1 MDKKKIAFNI
11 KFIISLIIVGL
22 FVWYLIIS
30 PMMKF
35 HDNEKQMINAAKR
48 YFEINSNELPTG
60 KRIKTLSLNTLY
72 SKSYL
77 ENDFYVPYTSNV
89 CDQTD
94 SWIKVRKNNS
104 GEYEYLVYLD
114 CGVLQSSI
122 DHTGPEIKLN
132 GSEEVTIGL
141 GSKYKEEGVKS
152 VVDNTDGKLDVKD
165 VVIKGNVDTSKVGT
179 YEVEYIAFDSLKNKT
194 SVTRKVNVINN
205 LNSVVKK
212 ALNGAKNFT
221 GNSTNNYVRLSNM
234 LYRVYGLD
242 SNNNIILVAAE
253 DVSNVNYT
261 KLNEWLNKYYYNH
274 LNDFTKKLI
283 VKSKYCNMK
292 ITDTTTDTT
301 ECSGYTDKVNI
312 FVPSVVDVNK
322 AAAGSENFMKTY
334 TMSWVG
340 NSGDDGKAYV
350 TREIFFD
357 EYYGKSFVAYEND
370 LNFGVRPMF
379 TIKGNISIVSGDG
392 TITNPY
398 TFGDSTPISGGE
410 ELNKASTGEYVEI
423 SGDLYRVIDVEN
435 GYTKVIAEES
445 IVNSNDTKIVISP
458 GIPVYE
464 FTYDTKKKGSIGYKI
479 NNESSQYI
487 DTSYFTNHDVSV
499 PIYKKDIIYGSEVKT
514 EKYKAKVFAPN
525 MYEMFSAQVNLF
537 GHNSHSYWYLNTSKT
552 TLYLSGITD
561 IGVPLNKVSSNVFY
575 GIRPCAYIKKSTII
589 TSGKGTRK
597 EPYIIK

>member
-60 KRIKTLSLNTLY
+60 KRIKTLSLSTLY

-94 SWIKVRKNNS
+94 SWVKVRKNNS
-104 GEYEYLVYLD
+104 GEYKYLVYLD

-179 YEVEYIAFDSLKNKT
+179 YEVEYIAFDSLKNRT

-221 GNSTNNYVRLSNM
+221 GNPTNNYVRLSNM

-261 KLNEWLNKYYYNH
+261 MLNEWLNKYYYNH

-312 FVPSVVDVNK
+312 FVPSVVEVNK

-340 NSGDDGKAYV
+340 NSGDDGKAYI
-350 TREIFFD
+350 TRSFFSA
-357 EYYGKSFVAYEND
+357 ENEGKSFIAYD
-370 LNFGVRPMF
+370 TTYNFGVRPMF
-379 TIKGNISIVSGDG
+379 TIKGNISAVSGDG
-392 TITNPY
+392 SITDPY
-398 TFGDSTPISGGE
+398 TFGDSTPIKGGE
-410 ELNKASTGEYVEI
+410 ELNNASTGEYVNI

-435 GYTKVIAEES
+435 GYTKVVAEDSITRSSELVLAVPTIAVTEL
-445 IVNSNDTKIVISP
+445 
-458 GIPVYE
+458 
-464 FTYDTKKKGSIGYKI
+464 TYNPKVKGSVAYII
-479 NNESSQYI
+479 NNESGQYI
-487 DTSYFTNHDVSV
+487 DTSYFVNHNVKV
-499 PIYKKDIIYGSEVKT
+499 PIYKKDIIYGEEVKT

-525 MYEMFSAQVNLF
+525 MYEMFSAQVNAY
-537 GHNSHSYWYLNTSKT
+537 GHVSHGYWYLNTSKT
-552 TLYLSGITD
+552 SFYISAVTD
-561 IGVPLNKVSSNVFY
+561 IGVPLNKETRYLSF
-575 GIRPCAYIKKSTII
+575 GIRPCAYIKDNVIV
-589 TSGKGTRK
+589 TSGLGTRNN
-597 EPYIIK
+597 PYIIK

>member
-22 FVWYLIIS
+22 FVWYLVIS

-60 KRIKTLSLNTLY
+60 KRIKTLSLSTLY

-94 SWIKVRKNNS
+94 SWVKVRKNNS

-132 GSEEVTIGL
+132 GSEDVTIGL
-141 GSKYKEEGVKS
+141 GSKYKEEGIKS

-165 VVIKGNVDTSKVGT
+165 VVIRGNVDTSKVGT
-179 YEVEYIAFDSLKNKT
+179 YEVEYIAFDSLKNRT

-221 GNSTNNYVRLSNM
+221 GNPTNNYVLLSNM

-301 ECSGYTDKVNI
+301 ECSGYTGKVNI

-340 NSGDDGKAYV
+340 NSGDDGKAYI
-350 TREIFFD
+350 TRSFFSA
-357 EYYGKSFVAYEND
+357 ENEGKSFISYDATY
-370 LNFGVRPMF
+370 NFGVRPMF
-379 TIKGNISIVSGDG
+379 TIKGNISAVSGNG
-392 TITNPY
+392 SITDPY
-398 TFGDSTPISGGE
+398 TFGDSTPIKGGE
-410 ELNKASTGEYVEI
+410 ELNNASTGEYVNI

-435 GYTKVIAEES
+435 GYTKVVAEDSITRSSELVLAVPTIAVTEL
-445 IVNSNDTKIVISP
+445 
-458 GIPVYE
+458 
-464 FTYDTKKKGSIGYKI
+464 TYNPKVKGSVAYII
-479 NNESSQYI
+479 NNESGQYI
-487 DTSYFTNHDVSV
+487 DTSYFVNHNVKV
-499 PIYKKDIIYGSEVKT
+499 PIYKKDIIYGEEVKT

-525 MYEMFSAQVNLF
+525 MYEMFSAQVNAY
-537 GHNSHSYWYLNTSKT
+537 GHVSHGYWYLNTSKT
-552 TLYLSGITD
+552 SFYISAVTD
-561 IGVPLNKVSSNVFY
+561 IGVPLNKETRYLSF
-575 GIRPCAYIKKSTII
+575 GIRPCAYIKDNVIV
-589 TSGKGTRK
+589 TSGLGTRNK
-597 EPYIIK
+597 PYIIK

>member
-22 FVWYLIIS
+22 FVWYLVIS

-60 KRIKTLSLNTLY
+60 KRIKTLSLSTLY

-179 YEVEYIAFDSLKNKT
+179 YEVEYIAFDSLKNRT

-221 GNSTNNYVRLSNM
+221 GNPTNNYVRLSNM

-312 FVPSVVDVNK
+312 FVPSVVEVNK

-435 GYTKVIAEES
+435 GYTKVIAEDA
-445 IVNSNDTKIVISP
+445 IVEKNDQSVNVTPRIQLSS
-458 GIPVYE
+458 
-464 FTYDTKKKGSIGYKI
+464 FTYDTKKKGTIGYII
-479 NNESSQYI
+479 NNKMSQYI
-487 DTSYFTNHDVSV
+487 DTSYFANHNVKV
-499 PIYKKDIIYGSEVKT
+499 PVYKKDIIYGNEVKT

-537 GHNSHSYWYLNTSKT
+537 GHSSHSYWYLNTSQT
-552 TLYLSGITD
+552 ENYFSGVTD
-561 IGVPLNKVSSNVFY
+561 IGVPLNKDISYASY
-575 GIRPCAYIKKSTII
+575 GVRPCAYIKEKVLV
-589 TSGKGTRK
+589 TSGKGTRE
-597 EPYIIK
+597 EPYIVK

>member
-60 KRIKTLSLNTLY
+60 KRTKTLSLSTLY

-165 VVIKGNVDTSKVGT
+165 VVIRGNVDTSKVGT
-179 YEVEYIAFDSLKNKT
+179 YEVEYIAFDSLKNRT

-221 GNSTNNYVRLSNM
+221 GNPTNNYVRLSNM

-350 TREIFFD
+350 TREIFFGED
-357 EYYGKSFVAYEND
+357 FGKSFLSYEND

-379 TIKGNISIVSGDG
+379 TIKGNISVVSGDG

-398 TFGDSTPISGGE
+398 SFGDSTPISGGE

-561 IGVPLNKVSSNVFY
+561 TGVPLNKVSSNVFY

>member
-22 FVWYLIIS
+22 FVWYLVIS

-94 SWIKVRKNNS
+94 SWVKVRKNNS

-132 GSEEVTIGL
+132 GSEDVTIGL
-141 GSKYKEEGVKS
+141 GSKYKEEGIKS

-165 VVIKGNVDTSKVGT
+165 VVIRGNVDTSKVGT
-179 YEVEYIAFDSLKNKT
+179 YEVEYIAFDSLKNRT

-221 GNSTNNYVRLSNM
+221 GNPTNNYVRLSNM

-340 NSGDDGKAYV
+340 NSGDDGKAYI
-350 TREIFFD
+350 TRSFFSA
-357 EYYGKSFVAYEND
+357 ENEGKSFIAYD
-370 LNFGVRPMF
+370 TIYNFGVRPMF
-379 TIKGNISIVSGDG
+379 TIKGNISAVSGDG
-392 TITNPY
+392 SITDPY
-398 TFGDSTPISGGE
+398 TFGDSTPIKGGE
-410 ELNKASTGEYVEI
+410 ELNNASTGEYVNI

-435 GYTKVIAEES
+435 GYTKVVAEDSITRSSELVLAVPTIAVTEL
-445 IVNSNDTKIVISP
+445 
-458 GIPVYE
+458 
-464 FTYDTKKKGSIGYKI
+464 TYNPKVKGSVAYII
-479 NNESSQYI
+479 NNESGQYI
-487 DTSYFTNHDVSV
+487 DTSYFVNHNVKV
-499 PIYKKDIIYGSEVKT
+499 PIYKKDIIYGEEVKT

-525 MYEMFSAQVNLF
+525 MYEMFSAQVNAY
-537 GHNSHSYWYLNTSKT
+537 GHVSHGYWYLNTSKT
-552 TLYLSGITD
+552 SFYISAVTD
-561 IGVPLNKVSSNVFY
+561 IGVPLNKETRYLSF
-575 GIRPCAYIKKSTII
+575 GIRPCAYIKDNVIV
-589 TSGKGTRK
+589 TSGLGTRNN
-597 EPYIIK
+597 PYIIK

>member
-11 KFIISLIIVGL
+11 KFIISLIIFGL
-22 FVWYLIIS
+22 FVWYLVIS

-60 KRIKTLSLNTLY
+60 KRIKTLSLSTLY

-94 SWIKVRKNNS
+94 SWVKVRKNNS

-165 VVIKGNVDTSKVGT
+165 VVIRGNVDTSKVGT
-179 YEVEYIAFDSLKNKT
+179 YEVEYIAFDSLKNRT

-221 GNSTNNYVRLSNM
+221 GNPTNNYVLLSNM

-340 NSGDDGKAYV
+340 NSGDDGKAYI
-350 TREIFFD
+350 TRSFFSA
-357 EYYGKSFVAYEND
+357 ENEGKSFIAYD
-370 LNFGVRPMF
+370 TTYNFGVRPMF
-379 TIKGNISIVSGDG
+379 TIKGNISAVSGDG
-392 TITNPY
+392 SITDPY
-398 TFGDSTPISGGE
+398 TFGDSTPIKGGE
-410 ELNKASTGEYVEI
+410 ELNNASTGEYVNI

-435 GYTKVIAEES
+435 GYTKVVAEDSITRSSELVLAVPTIAVTEL
-445 IVNSNDTKIVISP
+445 
-458 GIPVYE
+458 
-464 FTYDTKKKGSIGYKI
+464 TYNPKVKGSVAYII
-479 NNESSQYI
+479 NNESGQYI
-487 DTSYFTNHDVSV
+487 DTSYFVNHNVKV
-499 PIYKKDIIYGSEVKT
+499 PIYKKDIIYGEEVKT

-525 MYEMFSAQVNLF
+525 MYEMFSAQVNAY
-537 GHNSHSYWYLNTSKT
+537 GHVSHGYWYLNTSKT
-552 TLYLSGITD
+552 SFYISAVTD
-561 IGVPLNKVSSNVFY
+561 IGVPLNKETRYLSF
-575 GIRPCAYIKKSTII
+575 GIRPCAYIKDNVIV
-589 TSGKGTRK
+589 TSGLGTRNN
-597 EPYIIK
+597 PYIIK

>member
-60 KRIKTLSLNTLY
+60 KRTKTLSLSTLY

-179 YEVEYIAFDSLKNKT
+179 YEVEYIAFDSLKNRT

-221 GNSTNNYVRLSNM
+221 GNPTNNYVRLSNM

-312 FVPSVVDVNK
+312 FVPSVVEVNK

-350 TREIFFD
+350 TREIFFGED
-357 EYYGKSFVAYEND
+357 FGKSFLSYEND

-379 TIKGNISIVSGDG
+379 TIKGNISVVSGDG

-398 TFGDSTPISGGE
+398 SFGDSTPISGGE

-561 IGVPLNKVSSNVFY
+561 TGVPLNKVSSNVFY

>member
-11 KFIISLIIVGL
+11 KFIISLIIFGL
-22 FVWYLIIS
+22 FVWYLVIS

-94 SWIKVRKNNS
+94 SWVKVRKNNS

-132 GSEEVTIGL
+132 GSEDVTIGL
-141 GSKYKEEGVKS
+141 GSKYKEEGIKS

-165 VVIKGNVDTSKVGT
+165 VVIRGNVDTSKVGT
-179 YEVEYIAFDSLKNKT
+179 YEVEYIAFDSLKNRT

-212 ALNGAKNFT
+212 ALKGAKNFT
-221 GNSTNNYVRLSNM
+221 GNPTNNYVLLSNM

-340 NSGDDGKAYV
+340 NSGDDGKAYI
-350 TREIFFD
+350 TRSFFSA
-357 EYYGKSFVAYEND
+357 ENEGKSFIAYD
-370 LNFGVRPMF
+370 TTYNFGVRPMF
-379 TIKGNISIVSGDG
+379 TIKGNISAVSGDG
-392 TITNPY
+392 SITDPY
-398 TFGDSTPISGGE
+398 TFGDSTPIKGGE
-410 ELNKASTGEYVEI
+410 ELNNASTGEYVNI

-435 GYTKVIAEES
+435 GYTKVVAEDSITRSSELVLAVPTIAVTEL
-445 IVNSNDTKIVISP
+445 
-458 GIPVYE
+458 
-464 FTYDTKKKGSIGYKI
+464 TYNPKVKGSVAYII
-479 NNESSQYI
+479 NNESGQYI
-487 DTSYFTNHDVSV
+487 DTSYFVNHNVKV
-499 PIYKKDIIYGSEVKT
+499 PIYKKDIIYGEEVKT

-525 MYEMFSAQVNLF
+525 MYEMFSAQVNAY
-537 GHNSHSYWYLNTSKT
+537 GHVSHGYWYLNTSKT
-552 TLYLSGITD
+552 SFYISAVTD
-561 IGVPLNKVSSNVFY
+561 IGVPLNKETRYLSF
-575 GIRPCAYIKKSTII
+575 GIRPCAYIKDNVIV
-589 TSGKGTRK
+589 TSGLGTRNN
-597 EPYIIK
+597 PYIIK

>member
-11 KFIISLIIVGL
+11 KFIISLIIFGL
-22 FVWYLIIS
+22 FVWYLVIS

-94 SWIKVRKNNS
+94 SWVKVRKNNS

-132 GSEEVTIGL
+132 GSEDVTIGL
-141 GSKYKEEGVKS
+141 GSKYKEEGIKS

-165 VVIKGNVDTSKVGT
+165 VVIRGNVDTSKVGT
-179 YEVEYIAFDSLKNKT
+179 YEVEYIAFDSLKNRT

-205 LNSVVKK
+205 LNSVVTK
-212 ALNGAKNFT
+212 ALKGAKNFT
-221 GNSTNNYVRLSNM
+221 GNPTNNYVRLSNM

-340 NSGDDGKAYV
+340 NSGDDGKAYI
-350 TREIFFD
+350 TRSFFSA
-357 EYYGKSFVAYEND
+357 ENEGKSFIAYD
-370 LNFGVRPMF
+370 TTYNFGVRPMF
-379 TIKGNISIVSGDG
+379 TIKGNISAVSGDG
-392 TITNPY
+392 SITDPY
-398 TFGDSTPISGGE
+398 TFGDSTPIKGGE
-410 ELNKASTGEYVEI
+410 ELNNASTGEYVNI

-435 GYTKVIAEES
+435 GYTKVVAEDSITRSSELVLAVPTIAVTEL
-445 IVNSNDTKIVISP
+445 
-458 GIPVYE
+458 
-464 FTYDTKKKGSIGYKI
+464 TYNPKVKGSVAYII
-479 NNESSQYI
+479 NNESGQYI
-487 DTSYFTNHDVSV
+487 DTSYFVNHNVKV
-499 PIYKKDIIYGSEVKT
+499 PIYKKDIIYGEEVKT

-525 MYEMFSAQVNLF
+525 MYEMFSAQVNAY
-537 GHNSHSYWYLNTSKT
+537 GHVSHGYWYLNTSKT
-552 TLYLSGITD
+552 SFYISAVTD
-561 IGVPLNKVSSNVFY
+561 IGVPLNKETRYLSF
-575 GIRPCAYIKKSTII
+575 GIRPCGYIKDNVIV
-589 TSGKGTRK
+589 TSGLGTRNN
-597 EPYIIK
+597 PYIIK

>member
-11 KFIISLIIVGL
+11 KFIISLIIFGL
-22 FVWYLIIS
+22 FVWYLVIS

-94 SWIKVRKNNS
+94 SWVKVRKNNS

-132 GSEEVTIGL
+132 GSEDVTIGL
-141 GSKYKEEGVKS
+141 GSKYKEEGIKS

-165 VVIKGNVDTSKVGT
+165 VVIRGNVDTSKVGT
-179 YEVEYIAFDSLKNKT
+179 YEVEYIAFDSLKNRT

-221 GNSTNNYVRLSNM
+221 GNPTNNYVRLSNM

-340 NSGDDGKAYV
+340 NSGDDGKAYI
-350 TREIFFD
+350 TRSFFSA
-357 EYYGKSFVAYEND
+357 ENEGKSFISYDATY
-370 LNFGVRPMF
+370 NFGVRPMF
-379 TIKGNISIVSGDG
+379 TIKGNISAVSGNG
-392 TITNPY
+392 SITDPY
-398 TFGDSTPISGGE
+398 TFGDSTPIKGGE
-410 ELNKASTGEYVEI
+410 ELNNASTGEYVNI

-435 GYTKVIAEES
+435 GYTKVVAEDSITRSSELVLAVPTIAVTEL
-445 IVNSNDTKIVISP
+445 
-458 GIPVYE
+458 
-464 FTYDTKKKGSIGYKI
+464 TYNPKVKGSVAYII
-479 NNESSQYI
+479 NNESGQYI
-487 DTSYFTNHDVSV
+487 DTSYFVNHNVKV
-499 PIYKKDIIYGSEVKT
+499 PIYKKDIIYGEEVKT

-525 MYEMFSAQVNLF
+525 MYEMFSAQVNAY
-537 GHNSHSYWYLNTSKT
+537 GHVSHGYWYLNTSKT
-552 TLYLSGITD
+552 SFYISAVTD
-561 IGVPLNKVSSNVFY
+561 IGVPLNKETRYLSF
-575 GIRPCAYIKKSTII
+575 GIRPCGYIKDNAIV
-589 TSGKGTRK
+589 TSGLGTRNK
-597 EPYIIK
+597 PYIIK

>member
-11 KFIISLIIVGL
+11 KFIISLIIFGL
-22 FVWYLIIS
+22 FVWYLVIS

-94 SWIKVRKNNS
+94 SWVKVRKNNS

-132 GSEEVTIGL
+132 GSEDVTIGL
-141 GSKYKEEGVKS
+141 GSKYKEEGIKS

-165 VVIKGNVDTSKVGT
+165 VVIRGNVDTSKVGT
-179 YEVEYIAFDSLKNKT
+179 YEVEYIAFDSLKNRT

-212 ALNGAKNFT
+212 ALKGAKNFT
-221 GNSTNNYVRLSNM
+221 GNPTNNYVLLSNM

-334 TMSWVG
+334 TISWVG
-340 NSGDDGKAYV
+340 NSGDDGKAYI
-350 TREIFFD
+350 TRSFFSA
-357 EYYGKSFVAYEND
+357 ENEGKSFISYDATY
-370 LNFGVRPMF
+370 NFGVRPMF
-379 TIKGNISIVSGDG
+379 TIKGNISAVSGNG
-392 TITNPY
+392 SITDPY
-398 TFGDSTPISGGE
+398 TFGDSTPIKGGE
-410 ELNKASTGEYVEI
+410 ELNNASTGEYVNI

-435 GYTKVIAEES
+435 GYTKVVAEDSITRSSELVLAVPTIAVTEL
-445 IVNSNDTKIVISP
+445 
-458 GIPVYE
+458 
-464 FTYDTKKKGSIGYKI
+464 TYNPKVKGSVAYII
-479 NNESSQYI
+479 NNESGQYI
-487 DTSYFTNHDVSV
+487 DTSYFVNHNVKV
-499 PIYKKDIIYGSEVKT
+499 PIYKKDIIYGEEVKT

-525 MYEMFSAQVNLF
+525 MYEMFSAQVNAY
-537 GHNSHSYWYLNTSKT
+537 GHVSHGYWYLNTSKT
-552 TLYLSGITD
+552 SFYISAVTD
-561 IGVPLNKVSSNVFY
+561 IGVPLNKETRYLSF
-575 GIRPCAYIKKSTII
+575 GIRPCAYIKDNVIV
-589 TSGKGTRK
+589 TSGLGTRNN
-597 EPYIIK
+597 PYIIK

>member
-60 KRIKTLSLNTLY
+60 KRIKTLSLSTLY

-94 SWIKVRKNNS
+94 SWVKVRKNNS
-104 GEYEYLVYLD
+104 GEYKYLVYLD

-141 GSKYKEEGVKS
+141 GSKYKEEGVKN

-179 YEVEYIAFDSLKNKT
+179 YEVEYIAFDSLKNRT

-221 GNSTNNYVRLSNM
+221 GNPTNNYVRLSNM

-312 FVPSVVDVNK
+312 FVPSVVEVNK

-340 NSGDDGKAYV
+340 NSGDDGKAYI
-350 TREIFFD
+350 TRSFFSA
-357 EYYGKSFVAYEND
+357 ENEGKSFIAYD
-370 LNFGVRPMF
+370 TTYNFGVRPMF
-379 TIKGNISIVSGDG
+379 TIKGNISAVSGDG
-392 TITNPY
+392 SITDPY
-398 TFGDSTPISGGE
+398 TFGDSTPIKGGE
-410 ELNKASTGEYVEI
+410 ELNNASTGEYVNI

-435 GYTKVIAEES
+435 GYTKVVAEDSITRSSELVLAVPTIAVTEL
-445 IVNSNDTKIVISP
+445 
-458 GIPVYE
+458 
-464 FTYDTKKKGSIGYKI
+464 TYNPKVKGSVAYII
-479 NNESSQYI
+479 NNESGQYI
-487 DTSYFTNHDVSV
+487 DTSYFVNHNVKV
-499 PIYKKDIIYGSEVKT
+499 PIYKKDIIYGEEVKT

-525 MYEMFSAQVNLF
+525 MYEMFSAQVNAY
-537 GHNSHSYWYLNTSKT
+537 GHVSHGYWYLNTSKT
-552 TLYLSGITD
+552 SFYISAVTD
-561 IGVPLNKVSSNVFY
+561 IGVPLNKETRYLSF
-575 GIRPCAYIKKSTII
+575 GIRPCAYIKDNVIV
-589 TSGKGTRK
+589 TSGLGTRNN
-597 EPYIIK
+597 PYIIK

>member
-11 KFIISLIIVGL
+11 KFIISLIIFGL
-22 FVWYLIIS
+22 FVWYLVIS

-94 SWIKVRKNNS
+94 SWVKVRKNNS

-132 GSEEVTIGL
+132 GSEDVTIGL

-165 VVIKGNVDTSKVGT
+165 VVIRGNVDTSKVGT
-179 YEVEYIAFDSLKNKT
+179 YEVEYIAFDSLKNRT

-221 GNSTNNYVRLSNM
+221 GNPTNNYVRLSNM

-340 NSGDDGKAYV
+340 NSGDDGKAYI
-350 TREIFFD
+350 TRSFFSA
-357 EYYGKSFVAYEND
+357 ENEGKSFIAYD
-370 LNFGVRPMF
+370 TTYNFGVRPMF
-379 TIKGNISIVSGDG
+379 TIKGNISAVSGDG
-392 TITNPY
+392 SITDPY
-398 TFGDSTPISGGE
+398 TFGDSTPIKGGE
-410 ELNKASTGEYVEI
+410 ELNNASTGEYVNI

-435 GYTKVIAEES
+435 GYTKVVAEDSITRSSELVLAVPTIAVTEL
-445 IVNSNDTKIVISP
+445 
-458 GIPVYE
+458 
-464 FTYDTKKKGSIGYKI
+464 TYNPKVKGSVAYII
-479 NNESSQYI
+479 NNESGQYI
-487 DTSYFTNHDVSV
+487 DTSYFVNHNVKV
-499 PIYKKDIIYGSEVKT
+499 PIYKKDIIYGEEVKT

-525 MYEMFSAQVNLF
+525 MYEMFSAQVNAY
-537 GHNSHSYWYLNTSKT
+537 GHVSHGYWYLNTSKT
-552 TLYLSGITD
+552 SFYISAVTD
-561 IGVPLNKVSSNVFY
+561 IGVPLNKETRYLSF
-575 GIRPCAYIKKSTII
+575 GIRPCGYIKDNVIV
-589 TSGKGTRK
+589 TSGLGTRNN
-597 EPYIIK
+597 PYIIK

>member
-11 KFIISLIIVGL
+11 KFIISLIIFGL
-22 FVWYLIIS
+22 FVWYLVIS

-94 SWIKVRKNNS
+94 SWVKVRKNNS

-132 GSEEVTIGL
+132 GSEDVTIGL
-141 GSKYKEEGVKS
+141 GSKYKEEGIKS

-165 VVIKGNVDTSKVGT
+165 VVIRGNVDTSKVGT
-179 YEVEYIAFDSLKNKT
+179 YEVEYIAFDSLKNRT

-221 GNSTNNYVRLSNM
+221 GNPTNNYVLLSNM

-340 NSGDDGKAYV
+340 NSGDDGKAYI
-350 TREIFFD
+350 TRSFFSA
-357 EYYGKSFVAYEND
+357 ENEGKSFIAYD
-370 LNFGVRPMF
+370 TTYNFGVRPMF
-379 TIKGNISIVSGDG
+379 TIKGNISAVSGDG
-392 TITNPY
+392 SITDPY
-398 TFGDSTPISGGE
+398 TFGDSTPIKGGE
-410 ELNKASTGEYVEI
+410 ELNNASTGEYVNI

-435 GYTKVIAEES
+435 GYTKVVAEDSITRSSELVLAVPTIAVTEL
-445 IVNSNDTKIVISP
+445 
-458 GIPVYE
+458 
-464 FTYDTKKKGSIGYKI
+464 TYNPKVKGSVAYII
-479 NNESSQYI
+479 NNESGQYI
-487 DTSYFTNHDVSV
+487 DTSYFVNHNVKV
-499 PIYKKDIIYGSEVKT
+499 PIYKKDIIYGEEVKT

-525 MYEMFSAQVNLF
+525 MYEMFSAQVNAY
-537 GHNSHSYWYLNTSKT
+537 GHVSHGYWYLNTSKT
-552 TLYLSGITD
+552 SFYISAVTD
-561 IGVPLNKVSSNVFY
+561 IGVPLNKETRYLSF
-575 GIRPCAYIKKSTII
+575 GIRPCAYIKDNVIV
-589 TSGKGTRK
+589 TSGLGTRNN
-597 EPYIIK
+597 PYIIK

>member
-22 FVWYLIIS
+22 FVWYLVIS

-141 GSKYKEEGVKS
+141 GSKYKEESVKS

-179 YEVEYIAFDSLKNKT
+179 YEVEYIAFDSLKNRT

-221 GNSTNNYVRLSNM
+221 GNPTNNYVRLSNM

-350 TREIFFD
+350 TREIFFGED
-357 EYYGKSFVAYEND
+357 FGKSFLSYEND

-379 TIKGNISIVSGDG
+379 TIKGNISVVSGDG

-398 TFGDSTPISGGE
+398 SFGDSTPISGGE

>member
-11 KFIISLIIVGL
+11 KFIISLIIFGL
-22 FVWYLIIS
+22 FVWYLVIS

-94 SWIKVRKNNS
+94 SWVKVRKNNS

-132 GSEEVTIGL
+132 GSEDVTIGL
-141 GSKYKEEGVKS
+141 GSKYKEEGIKS

-165 VVIKGNVDTSKVGT
+165 VVIRGNVDTSKVGT
-179 YEVEYIAFDSLKNKT
+179 YEVEYIAFDSLKNRT

-212 ALNGAKNFT
+212 ALKGAKNFT
-221 GNSTNNYVRLSNM
+221 GNPINNYVRLSNM

-340 NSGDDGKAYV
+340 NSGDDGKAYI
-350 TREIFFD
+350 TRSFFSA
-357 EYYGKSFVAYEND
+357 ENEGKSFIAYD
-370 LNFGVRPMF
+370 TTYNFGVRPMF
-379 TIKGNISIVSGDG
+379 TIKGNISAVSGDG
-392 TITNPY
+392 SITDPY
-398 TFGDSTPISGGE
+398 TFGDSTPIKGGE
-410 ELNKASTGEYVEI
+410 ELNNASTGEYVNI

-435 GYTKVIAEES
+435 GYTKVVAEDSITRSSELVLAVPTIAVTEL
-445 IVNSNDTKIVISP
+445 
-458 GIPVYE
+458 
-464 FTYDTKKKGSIGYKI
+464 TYNPKVKGSVAYII
-479 NNESSQYI
+479 NNESGQYI
-487 DTSYFTNHDVSV
+487 DTSYFVNHNVKV
-499 PIYKKDIIYGSEVKT
+499 PIYKKDIIYGEEVKT

-525 MYEMFSAQVNLF
+525 MYEMFSAQVNAY
-537 GHNSHSYWYLNTSKT
+537 GHVSHGYWYLNTSKT
-552 TLYLSGITD
+552 SFYISAVTD
-561 IGVPLNKVSSNVFY
+561 IGVPLNKETRYLSF
-575 GIRPCAYIKKSTII
+575 GIRPCGYIKDNVIV
-589 TSGKGTRK
+589 TSGLGTRNN
-597 EPYIIK
+597 PYIIK

>member
-179 YEVEYIAFDSLKNKT
+179 YEVEYIAFDSLKNRT

-221 GNSTNNYVRLSNM
+221 GNPTNNYVRLSNM

>member
-22 FVWYLIIS
+22 FVWYLVIS

-179 YEVEYIAFDSLKNKT
+179 YEVEYIAFDSLKNRT

-221 GNSTNNYVRLSNM
+221 GNPTNNYVRLSNM

-312 FVPSVVDVNK
+312 FVPSVVEVNK

-340 NSGDDGKAYV
+340 NSGDDGKAYI
-350 TREIFFD
+350 TRSFFSA
-357 EYYGKSFVAYEND
+357 ENEGKSFIAYD
-370 LNFGVRPMF
+370 TTYNFGVRPMF
-379 TIKGNISIVSGDG
+379 TIKGNISAVSGDG
-392 TITNPY
+392 SITDPY
-398 TFGDSTPISGGE
+398 TFGDSTPIKGGE
-410 ELNKASTGEYVEI
+410 ELNNASTGEYVNI

-435 GYTKVIAEES
+435 GYTKVVAEDSITRSSELVLAVPTIAVTEL
-445 IVNSNDTKIVISP
+445 
-458 GIPVYE
+458 
-464 FTYDTKKKGSIGYKI
+464 TYNPKVKGSVAYII
-479 NNESSQYI
+479 NNESGQYI
-487 DTSYFTNHDVSV
+487 DTSYFVNHNVKV
-499 PIYKKDIIYGSEVKT
+499 PIYKKDIIYGEEVKT

-525 MYEMFSAQVNLF
+525 MYEMFSAQVNAY
-537 GHNSHSYWYLNTSKT
+537 GHVSHGYWYLNTSKT
-552 TLYLSGITD
+552 SFYISAVTD
-561 IGVPLNKVSSNVFY
+561 IGVPLNKETRYLSF
-575 GIRPCAYIKKSTII
+575 GIRPCAYIKDNVIV
-589 TSGKGTRK
+589 TSGLGTRNN
-597 EPYIIK
+597 PYIIK

>member
-11 KFIISLIIVGL
+11 KFIISLIIFGL
-22 FVWYLIIS
+22 FVWYLVIS

-35 HDNEKQMINAAKR
+35 HNNEKQMINAAKR

-94 SWIKVRKNNS
+94 SWVKVRKNNS

-179 YEVEYIAFDSLKNKT
+179 YEVEYIAFDSLKNRT

-212 ALNGAKNFT
+212 ALKGAKNFT
-221 GNSTNNYVRLSNM
+221 GNPTNNYVLLSNM

-334 TMSWVG
+334 TISWVG
-340 NSGDDGKAYV
+340 NSGDDGKAYI
-350 TREIFFD
+350 TRSFFSA
-357 EYYGKSFVAYEND
+357 ENEGKSFISYDATY
-370 LNFGVRPMF
+370 NFGVRPMF
-379 TIKGNISIVSGDG
+379 TIKGNISAVSGNG
-392 TITNPY
+392 SITDPY
-398 TFGDSTPISGGE
+398 TFGDSTPIKGGE
-410 ELNKASTGEYVEI
+410 ELNNASTGEYVNI

-435 GYTKVIAEES
+435 GYTKVVAEDSITRSSELVLAVPTIAVTEL
-445 IVNSNDTKIVISP
+445 
-458 GIPVYE
+458 
-464 FTYDTKKKGSIGYKI
+464 TYNPKVKGSVAYII
-479 NNESSQYI
+479 NNESGQYI
-487 DTSYFTNHDVSV
+487 DTSYFVNHNVKV
-499 PIYKKDIIYGSEVKT
+499 PIYKKDIIYGEEVKT

-525 MYEMFSAQVNLF
+525 MYEMFSAQVNAY
-537 GHNSHSYWYLNTSKT
+537 GHVSHGYWYLNTSKT
-552 TLYLSGITD
+552 SFYISAVTD
-561 IGVPLNKVSSNVFY
+561 IGVPLNKETRYLSF
-575 GIRPCAYIKKSTII
+575 GIRPCAYIKDNVIV
-589 TSGKGTRK
+589 TSGLGTRNN
-597 EPYIIK
+597 PYIIK

>member
-22 FVWYLIIS
+22 FVWYFVIS

-60 KRIKTLSLNTLY
+60 KRIKTLSLSTLY
-72 SKSYL
+72 SKAYL

-94 SWIKVRKNNS
+94 SWVKVRKNNS
-104 GEYEYLVYLD
+104 GDYEYLVYLD

-132 GSEEVTIGL
+132 GSKEVTIGL

-152 VVDNTDGKLDVKD
+152 VVDNTDGKLNVKD

-179 YEVEYIAFDSLKNKT
+179 YEVEYVAFDSLKNRT

-221 GNSTNNYVRLSNM
+221 GNPTNNYVRLSNM

-301 ECSGYTDKVNI
+301 ECSGYTDKINI
-312 FVPSVVDVNK
+312 FVPSVVEVNK
-322 AAAGSENFMKTY
+322 AAAGNENFMKTY

-340 NSGDDGKAYV
+340 NSGDDGKAYI
-350 TREIFFD
+350 TRSFFSA
-357 EYYGKSFVAYEND
+357 ENEGKSFMAYD
-370 LNFGVRPMF
+370 TTYNFGVRPMF
-379 TIKGNISIVSGDG
+379 TINGNISAVSGDG
-392 TITNPY
+392 SITDPY
-398 TFGDSTPISGGE
+398 TFGDSTPIKGGE
-410 ELNKASTGEYVEI
+410 ELNNASTGEYVNI

-435 GYTKVIAEES
+435 GYTKVIAEDS
-445 IVNSNDTKIVISP
+445 ITRSSELVLAVPTIAAT
-458 GIPVYE
+458 E
-464 FTYDTKKKGSIGYKI
+464 LTYNPKVKGSVAYII
-479 NNESSQYI
+479 NNESGQYI
-487 DTSYFTNHDVSV
+487 DTSYFVNHNVKV

-525 MYEMFSAQVNLF
+525 MYEMFSAQVNVY
-537 GHNSHSYWYLNTSKT
+537 GHVSHGYWYLNTSKT
-552 TLYLSGITD
+552 SFYISAVTD
-561 IGVPLNKVSSNVFY
+561 IGVPLNKETRYLSF
-575 GIRPCAYIKKSTII
+575 GIRPCAYIKDNVIV
-589 TSGKGTRK
+589 TSGLGTRNN
-597 EPYIIK
+597 PYIIK

>member
-11 KFIISLIIVGL
+11 KFIISLIIFGL
-22 FVWYLIIS
+22 FVWYLVIS

-94 SWIKVRKNNS
+94 SWVKVRKNNS

-179 YEVEYIAFDSLKNKT
+179 YEVEYIAFDSLKNRT

-212 ALNGAKNFT
+212 ALKGAKNFT
-221 GNSTNNYVRLSNM
+221 GNPTNNYVLLSNM

-274 LNDFTKKLI
+274 LN
-283 VKSKYCNMK
+283 
-292 ITDTTTDTT
+292 
-301 ECSGYTDKVNI
+301 
-312 FVPSVVDVNK
+312 VV
-322 AAAGSENFMKTY
+322 
-334 TMSWVG
+334 
-340 NSGDDGKAYV
+340 
-350 TREIFFD
+350 
-357 EYYGKSFVAYEND
+357 
-370 LNFGVRPMF
+370 LNFSMSF
-379 TIKGNISIVSGDG
+379 KG
-392 TITNPY
+392 Y
-398 TFGDSTPISGGE
+398 
-410 ELNKASTGEYVEI
+410 
-423 SGDLYRVIDVEN
+423 
-435 GYTKVIAEES
+435 
-445 IVNSNDTKIVISP
+445 
-458 GIPVYE
+458 
-464 FTYDTKKKGSIGYKI
+464 
-479 NNESSQYI
+479 
-487 DTSYFTNHDVSV
+487 
-499 PIYKKDIIYGSEVKT
+499 
-514 EKYKAKVFAPN
+514 
-525 MYEMFSAQVNLF
+525 
-537 GHNSHSYWYLNTSKT
+537 
-552 TLYLSGITD
+552 
-561 IGVPLNKVSSNVFY
+561 
-575 GIRPCAYIKKSTII
+575 
-589 TSGKGTRK
+589 
-597 EPYIIK
+597 

>member
-11 KFIISLIIVGL
+11 KFIISLIIFGL
-22 FVWYLIIS
+22 FVWYLVIS

-94 SWIKVRKNNS
+94 SWVKVRKNNS

-132 GSEEVTIGL
+132 GSEDVTIGL
-141 GSKYKEEGVKS
+141 GSKYKEEGIKS

-165 VVIKGNVDTSKVGT
+165 VVIRGNVDTSKVGT
-179 YEVEYIAFDSLKNKT
+179 YEVEYIAFDSLKNRT

-212 ALNGAKNFT
+212 ALKGAKNFT
-221 GNSTNNYVRLSNM
+221 GNPTNNYVLLSNM

>member
-11 KFIISLIIVGL
+11 KFIISLIIFGL
-22 FVWYLIIS
+22 FVWYLVIS

-60 KRIKTLSLNTLY
+60 KRIKTLSLNMLY

-94 SWIKVRKNNS
+94 SWVKVRKNNS

-132 GSEEVTIGL
+132 GSEDVTIGL
-141 GSKYKEEGVKS
+141 GSKYKEEGIKS

-165 VVIKGNVDTSKVGT
+165 VMIRGNVDTSKVGT
-179 YEVEYIAFDSLKNKT
+179 YEVEYIAFDSLKNRT

-212 ALNGAKNFT
+212 ALKGAKNFT
-221 GNSTNNYVRLSNM
+221 GNPTNNYVRLSNM

-340 NSGDDGKAYV
+340 NSGDDGKAYI
-350 TREIFFD
+350 TRSFFSA
-357 EYYGKSFVAYEND
+357 ENEGKSFIAYD
-370 LNFGVRPMF
+370 TTYNFGVRPMF
-379 TIKGNISIVSGDG
+379 TIKGNISAVSGDG
-392 TITNPY
+392 SITDPY
-398 TFGDSTPISGGE
+398 TFGDSTPIKGGE
-410 ELNKASTGEYVEI
+410 ELNNASTGEYVNI

-435 GYTKVIAEES
+435 GYTKVVAEDSITRSSELVLAVPTIAVTEL
-445 IVNSNDTKIVISP
+445 
-458 GIPVYE
+458 
-464 FTYDTKKKGSIGYKI
+464 TYNPKVKGSVAYII
-479 NNESSQYI
+479 NNESGQYI
-487 DTSYFTNHDVSV
+487 DTSYFVNHNVKV
-499 PIYKKDIIYGSEVKT
+499 PIYKKDIIYGEEVKT

-525 MYEMFSAQVNLF
+525 MYEMFSAQVNAY
-537 GHNSHSYWYLNTSKT
+537 GHVSHGYWYLNTSKT
-552 TLYLSGITD
+552 SFYISAVTD
-561 IGVPLNKVSSNVFY
+561 IGVPLNKETRYLSF
-575 GIRPCAYIKKSTII
+575 GIRPCAYIKDNVIV
-589 TSGKGTRK
+589 TSGLGTRNN
-597 EPYIIK
+597 PYIIK

>member
-165 VVIKGNVDTSKVGT
+165 VMIRGNVDTSKVGT

-221 GNSTNNYVRLSNM
+221 GNPTNNYVRLSNM

-312 FVPSVVDVNK
+312 FVPSVVEVNK

>member
-22 FVWYLIIS
+22 FVWYLVIS

-60 KRIKTLSLNTLY
+60 KRIKTLSLSTLY

-77 ENDFYVPYTSNV
+77 EKDFYVPYTSNV

-94 SWIKVRKNNS
+94 SWVKVRKNNS

-152 VVDNTDGKLDVKD
+152 IVDNTDGKLDVKD
-165 VVIKGNVDTSKVGT
+165 VVIKGNVDTSKVST
-179 YEVEYIAFDSLKNKT
+179 YEVEYIAFDSLKNRT

-221 GNSTNNYVRLSNM
+221 GNPTNNYVRLSNM

-340 NSGDDGKAYV
+340 NSGDDGKAYI
-350 TREIFFD
+350 TRSFFSA
-357 EYYGKSFVAYEND
+357 ENEGKSFIAYD
-370 LNFGVRPMF
+370 TTYNFGVRPMF
-379 TIKGNISIVSGDG
+379 TIKGNISAVSGDG
-392 TITNPY
+392 SITDPY
-398 TFGDSTPISGGE
+398 TFGDSTPIKGGE
-410 ELNKASTGEYVEI
+410 ELNNASTGEYVNI

-435 GYTKVIAEES
+435 GYTKVVAEDSITRSSELVLAVPTIAVTEL
-445 IVNSNDTKIVISP
+445 
-458 GIPVYE
+458 
-464 FTYDTKKKGSIGYKI
+464 TYNPKVKGSVAYII
-479 NNESSQYI
+479 NNESGQYI
-487 DTSYFTNHDVSV
+487 DTSYFVNHNVKV
-499 PIYKKDIIYGSEVKT
+499 PIYKKDIIYGEEVKT

-525 MYEMFSAQVNLF
+525 MYEMFSAQVNAY
-537 GHNSHSYWYLNTSKT
+537 GHVSHGYWYLNTSKT
-552 TLYLSGITD
+552 SFYISAVTD
-561 IGVPLNKVSSNVFY
+561 IGVPLNKETRYLSF
-575 GIRPCAYIKKSTII
+575 GIRPCGYIKDNVIV
-589 TSGKGTRK
+589 TSGLGTRNN
-597 EPYIIK
+597 PYIIK

>member
-22 FVWYLIIS
+22 FVWYLVIS

-94 SWIKVRKNNS
+94 SWVKVRKNNS

-179 YEVEYIAFDSLKNKT
+179 YEVEYIAFDSLKNRT

-221 GNSTNNYVRLSNM
+221 GNPTNNYVRLSNM

-350 TREIFFD
+350 TREIFFGED
-357 EYYGKSFVAYEND
+357 FGKSFLSYEND

-379 TIKGNISIVSGDG
+379 TIKGNISVVSGDG

-398 TFGDSTPISGGE
+398 SFGDSTPISGGE

>member
-22 FVWYLIIS
+22 FVWYLVIS

-60 KRIKTLSLNTLY
+60 KRIKTLSLSTLY

-141 GSKYKEEGVKS
+141 GSKYKEEGVKN

-179 YEVEYIAFDSLKNKT
+179 YEVEYIAFDSLKNRT

-221 GNSTNNYVRLSNM
+221 GNPTNNYVRLSNM

-357 EYYGKSFVAYEND
+357 EYYGKNFVAYEND

-379 TIKGNISIVSGDG
+379 TIKGNISVVSGDG
-392 TITNPY
+392 TIDNPY
-398 TFGDSTPISGGE
+398 SFGDSTPISGGE

-435 GYTKVIAEES
+435 GYTKVIAEKS
-445 IVNSNDTKIVISP
+445 IISSNTEPIEVTPSIS
-458 GIPVYE
+458 YLS
-464 FTYDTKKKGSIGYKI
+464 FTYNTKKNGSIGYII
-479 NNESSQYI
+479 NNSSSKYI
-487 DTSYFTNHDVSV
+487 DTSYFANRNINV
-499 PIYKKDIIYGSEVKT
+499 PIYKKDIIYGNEIKV

-525 MYEMFSAQVNLF
+525 MYEMFSAQVNLY
-537 GHNSHSYWYLNTSKT
+537 GHNSHSYWYLNTSKKEK
-552 TLYLSGITD
+552 YFAGITD
-561 IGVPLNKVSSNVFY
+561 IGVPLNKNSDSLSY
-575 GIRPCAYIKKSTII
+575 GIRPCAYIKTKAIV
-589 TSGKGTRK
+589 TSGKGTRE

>member
-22 FVWYLIIS
+22 FVWYFVIS

-60 KRIKTLSLNTLY
+60 KRIKTLSLSTLY
-72 SKSYL
+72 SKAYL

-94 SWIKVRKNNS
+94 SWVKVRKNNS
-104 GEYEYLVYLD
+104 GDYEYLVYLD

-132 GSEEVTIGL
+132 GSKEVTIGL

-179 YEVEYIAFDSLKNKT
+179 YEVEYVAFDSLKNRT

-221 GNSTNNYVRLSNM
+221 GNPTNNYVRLSNM

-301 ECSGYTDKVNI
+301 ECSGYTDKINI
-312 FVPSVVDVNK
+312 FVPSVVEVNK
-322 AAAGSENFMKTY
+322 AAAGNENFMKTY

-340 NSGDDGKAYV
+340 NSGDDGKAYI
-350 TREIFFD
+350 TRSFFSA
-357 EYYGKSFVAYEND
+357 ENEGKSFMAYD
-370 LNFGVRPMF
+370 TTYNFGVRPMF
-379 TIKGNISIVSGDG
+379 TINGNISAVSGDG
-392 TITNPY
+392 SITDPY
-398 TFGDSTPISGGE
+398 TFGDSTPIKGGE
-410 ELNKASTGEYVEI
+410 ELNNASTGEYVNI

-435 GYTKVIAEES
+435 GYTKVIAEDS
-445 IVNSNDTKIVISP
+445 ITRSSELVLAVPTIAAT
-458 GIPVYE
+458 E
-464 FTYDTKKKGSIGYKI
+464 LTYNPKVKGSVAYII
-479 NNESSQYI
+479 NNESGQYI
-487 DTSYFTNHDVSV
+487 DTSYFVNHNVKV

-525 MYEMFSAQVNLF
+525 MYEMFSAQVNVY
-537 GHNSHSYWYLNTSKT
+537 GHVSHGYWYLNTSKT
-552 TLYLSGITD
+552 SFYISAVTD
-561 IGVPLNKVSSNVFY
+561 IGVPLNKETRYLSF
-575 GIRPCAYIKKSTII
+575 GIRPCAYIKDNVIV
-589 TSGKGTRK
+589 TSGLGTRNN
-597 EPYIIK
+597 PYIIK

>member
-94 SWIKVRKNNS
+94 SWVKVRKNNS

-179 YEVEYIAFDSLKNKT
+179 YEVEYIAFDSLKNRT

-221 GNSTNNYVRLSNM
+221 GNPTNNYVRLSNM

-350 TREIFFD
+350 TREIFFGED
-357 EYYGKSFVAYEND
+357 FGKSFLSYEND

-379 TIKGNISIVSGDG
+379 TIKGNISVVSGDG

-398 TFGDSTPISGGE
+398 SFGDSTPISGGE

-561 IGVPLNKVSSNVFY
+561 TGVPLNKVSSNVFY

>member
-22 FVWYLIIS
+22 FVWYLVIS

-60 KRIKTLSLNTLY
+60 KRIKTLSLSTLY

-94 SWIKVRKNNS
+94 SWVKVRKNNS

-141 GSKYKEEGVKS
+141 GSKYKEEGVKN

-179 YEVEYIAFDSLKNKT
+179 YEVEYIAFDSLKNRT

-221 GNSTNNYVRLSNM
+221 GNPTNNYVRLSNM

-350 TREIFFD
+350 TREIFFGED
-357 EYYGKSFVAYEND
+357 FGKSFLSYEND

-379 TIKGNISIVSGDG
+379 TIKGNISVVSGDG

-398 TFGDSTPISGGE
+398 SFGDSTPISGGE

-435 GYTKVIAEES
+435 CYTKVIAEES

-561 IGVPLNKVSSNVFY
+561 TGVPLNKVSSNVFY

>member
-179 YEVEYIAFDSLKNKT
+179 YEVEYIAFDSLKNRT

-221 GNSTNNYVRLSNM
+221 GNPTNNYVRLSNM

-312 FVPSVVDVNK
+312 FVPSVVEVNK

-350 TREIFFD
+350 TREIFFGED
-357 EYYGKSFVAYEND
+357 FGKSFLSYEND

-379 TIKGNISIVSGDG
+379 TIKGNISVVSGDG
-392 TITNPY
+392 KITNPY
-398 TFGDSTPISGGE
+398 SFGDSTPISGGE